1 MIGFVRAIL
10 LAILVR
16 IIVGTVAALASYTAL
31 SSALPHRAAPPS
43 LRDTI
48 AAVRAGLSE
57 IDRVWPGLAHPR
69 APVSASRGPFRLRGV
84 RLERPWRQRLLDM
97 ARGRKFKL
105 RHYPK
110 PSVLDDAE

>member
-16 IIVGTVAALASYTAL
+16 IIVGSVAALASYTAL

-84 RLERPWRQRLLDM
+84 RLESPGDSGSSTWR
-97 ARGRKFKL
+97 
-105 RHYPK
+105 
-110 PSVLDDAE
+110 DAANSNCDTTRSPQF